1 MLMDVA
7 PAPSGV
13 LPAATTGRGYVS
25 VPRAGNSRC
34 LSQGSKMDATLQIRS
49 WMPTKRNGKMDRDRP
64 VSFCLL
70 MVQEGVA
77 RTGDVLGVVV
87 QLRSPD

>member
-7 PAPSGV
+7 PAPIGV

-25 VPRAGNSRC
+25 VPSAGNSRC
-34 LSQGSKMDATLQIRS
+34 LSQGSNVDATLQIRS

-64 VSFCLL
+64 ASFGLL

-87 QLRSPD
+87 QLSIPD